1 MDVNEGFHLTHVSR
15 VYYGNAPVFVARQ
28 YGKPDKLP
36 VLSLRRCIGIVK
48 DGIKRNM

>member
-36 VLSLRRCIGIVK
+36 VFIIKEVYWYCERRYQT
-48 DGIKRNM
+48 